1 MIHSNWK
8 TILSFKD
15 FQTITAN
22 KEGVAM
28 YFSHESCNVCKV
40 LKPKVGKLL
49 SEKFPKMKLF
59 FSDTQKLPE
68 IAGQNHVFSVP
79 TLLIYFDGKETFRF
93 SRSISVQEIEMRIRR
108 PYTLF
113 FED

>member
-1 MIHSNWK
+1 MKWHTFS
-8 TILSFKD
+8 TIEE
-15 FQTITAN
+15 FQN
-22 KEGVAM
+22 KISTTEAAVV

-68 IAGQNHVFSVP
+68 IAGQNRIFSVP
-79 TLLIYFDGKETFRF
+79 TLLIFFDGKETFRF
-93 SRSISVQEIEMRIRR
+93 SRSISIQEIEMRIRR